1 MPRCTKTGVLAP
13 TTILLSS
20 IATIIIGILICL
32 LAMRVES
39 TFVVAPSLGTRNNL
53 ANLPTVNSHSRTHP
67 RRRHDDDNGSR
78 TSDNIYFNDNDNV
91 ATYMDESRRKLLMA
105 APSSALSVFLVW
117 NSDARSAS
125 ASTSTAPTT
134 PSDIITFSPN
144 DDSVG
149 KQVNTASMISSQTQ
163 TSSSSSSSSSSS
175 RGILC
180 ADTEESS
187 RIAIFE
193 RVAPSV
199 VYIDT
204 FSEKR
209 DVFSTNVLEVPVG
222 SGSGFIWDTN
232 GHIVTNFHVVQEAKS
247 AQVAILTSG
256 RGGAVAG
263 GGGRSIIKPAYTSV
277 RPGALGIDGSTVL
290 PNYTRI
296 VYKAKVIGVDPTKD
310 IAVLKVDDAPMRELR
325 PIEVGTSTGLRV
337 GQGSLAIGNPFGL
350 DHTLT

>member
-1 MPRCTKTGVLAP
+1 MAMASDGGSSLPTSPRSVTM
-13 TTILLSS
+13 ILLVAS
-20 IATIIIGILICL
+20 ATIIFCL
-32 LAMRVES
+32 SSTTVES
-39 TFVVAPSLGTRNNL
+39 AFVVAPFFG
-53 ANLPTVNSHSRTHP
+53 ANIRHLVPPSTNYLNQH
-67 RRRHDDDNGSR
+67 RRHHDVVVDGS
-78 TSDNIYFNDNDNV
+78 TMSP
-91 ATYMDESRRKLLMA
+91 DEEYANNQTDEISMISVDEHRRKLILGV
-105 APSSALSVFLVW
+105 APSVLTILLTG
-117 NSDARSAS
+117 DDSAS
-125 ASTSTAPTT
+125 ASTATADITRDTTDSSIVEAIENNNANNILLEPSTPQ
-134 PSDIITFSPN
+134 
-144 DDSVG
+144 
-149 KQVNTASMISSQTQ
+149 QVNTAILSTTQ
-163 TSSSSSSSSSSS
+163 QSS
-175 RGILC
+175 RGGTLC
-180 ADTEESS
+180 ADSEETS

-232 GHIVTNFHVVQEAKS
+232 GHIVTNFHVIQEAKS

-256 RGGAVAG
+256 GAGAG
-263 GGGRSIIKPAYTSV
+263 GSVIKPAYTSV
-277 RPGALGIDGSTVL
+277 RPGALGLDGSTVL

-310 IAVLKVDDAPMRELR
+310 IAVLKVDDAPIRELR